1 MSGTLDSKLLRPDPL
16 LLLPM
21 LEEGDGDFPYSWN
34 LGSKKKKNKRTNI
47 DWHSSKQHDYN
58 MICCIAVYLYDW

>member
-34 LGSKKKKNKRTNI
+34 LGSKKKKEEKNK
-47 DWHSSKQHDYN
+47 Y
-58 MICCIAVYLYDW
+58 

>member
-34 LGSKKKKNKRTNI
+34 LGSKKKRRKEQILIGIHQN
-47 DWHSSKQHDYN
+47 N
-58 MICCIAVYLYDW
+58 MIII

>member
-34 LGSKKKKNKRTNI
+34 LGSKKKIRKEQILIGIHQN
-47 DWHSSKQHDYN
+47 N
-58 MICCIAVYLYDW
+58 MIII

>member
-34 LGSKKKKNKRTNI
+34 LGSKKKRTKEQILIGIHQN
-47 DWHSSKQHDYN
+47 N
-58 MICCIAVYLYDW
+58 MIII

>member
-34 LGSKKKKNKRTNI
+34 LGSKKKRKKEQILIGIHQN
-47 DWHSSKQHDYN
+47 N
-58 MICCIAVYLYDW
+58 MIII